1 MCQVVYV
8 VTWWVCKAKPTC
20 SAVTTPARVCT
31 KGFMFATFTESIWE
45 SSQVLEANRSC
56 TLGCLR
62 QDWGN
67 LCSMCWGLRCS
78 ETCSRALPFWWHW
91 LPILL
96 VASLLALAMSHS
108 VPLPLQVHIS
118 LTKPKERTMQPT
130 QTQLSSMQKEDKT
143 TPKKRKSTSSRT
155 ALVSM
160 RCPTVDGY
168 WPYLN
173 AKETVIL
180 EVATSLCL
188 F

>member
-1 MCQVVYV
+1 M
-8 VTWWVCKAKPTC
+8 
-20 SAVTTPARVCT
+20 TTPAPVIAPKDLCLPASLRAFGKASKCWKRTGV
-31 KGFMFATFTESIWE
+31 ARW
-45 SSQVLEANRSC
+45 
-56 TLGCLR
+56 GCLR
-62 QDWGN
+62 RDCGN
-67 LCSMCWGLRCS
+67 LCSMCWVLWCS
-78 ETCSRALPFWWHW
+78 GTYSRALSFWWCR
-91 LPILL
+91 LPILF
-96 VASLLALAMSHS
+96 VALLLALAMSHS
-108 VPLPLQVHIS
+108 IPLPLQVHIS
-118 LTKPKERTMQPT
+118 LMKPKERTMQPT

-173 AKETVIL
+173 DKETVIL

>member
-1 MCQVVYV
+1 
-8 VTWWVCKAKPTC
+8 
-20 SAVTTPARVCT
+20 
-31 KGFMFATFTESIWE
+31 MFTSFTESIWK
-45 SSQVLEANRSC
+45 SFRVLEANRSC
-56 TLGCLR
+56 TVGCLR
-62 QDWGN
+62 RDCGN
-67 LCSMCWGLRCS
+67 LCSMCWGLWCS
-78 ETCSRALPFWWHW
+78 GTYSRALSFWWCR

-96 VASLLALAMSHS
+96 VALLLALAMSHS
-108 VPLPLQVHIS
+108 IPLPLQVHIS
-118 LTKPKERTMQPT
+118 LMKPKERTMQPT

-173 AKETVIL
+173 DKETVIL